1 MDTTGLPVL
10 AGITSTVIFA
20 SSTVP
25 MLIKAGRTRDLTS
38 YSLGNLLL
46 ANLGNAVH
54 SVYVLSLPPGP
65 IWALHGFY
73 LMSTALMLMWFFRY
87 GARRSA
93 PPRHTLPSRSSTA
106 AAVASPERTAP
117 SM

>member
-1 MDTTGLPVL
+1 MDATSFPML
-10 AGITSTVIFA
+10 AGVTSTVIFA

-25 MLIKAGRTRDLTS
+25 MLVKAGRTRDLTS

-87 GARRSA
+87 GARPPA
-93 PPRHTLPSRSSTA
+93 PQDHPAAPGTPRGGGP
-106 AAVASPERTAP
+106 PP
-117 SM
+117 